1 MSEFLKK
8 TKKRKRAEND
18 WVDKFRESFRRA
30 ISSIERHQEKKM
42 LTSQVILPTII
53 GAFLV
58 NLLTS
63 SIYSLL
69 INVDLENYI
78 LAINLDVLI
87 TLISSSL
94 LVVIFFEIRRQ
105 LSKYSPTQPL
115 LNLVVKPEDIKEFVT
130 ERSYNK
136 INKYLDDGQLKDFRS
151 FGKSFFESLESWF
164 PYMFHPEITKKA
176 IKEYEDVDKQ
186 LSSQYPTIIKEY
198 DISKLSPSG
207 VTINLE
213 VKLVPDIVHSYESGK
228 ADKTAAYTFY
238 IFFRFKILNPEHCHA
253 DNFLEEYYYGY
264 AGRIVSHASYSIN
277 FAFSKLIPNLF
288 VDKNKIK
295 S

>member
-8 TKKRKRAEND
+8 NKKREKAEND
-18 WVDKFRESFRRA
+18 WVEKFRESFRRA

-42 LTSQVILPTII
+42 LTSQVILLTII

-69 INVDLENYI
+69 INVDLENFI

-136 INKYLDDGQLKDFRS
+136 INKYLDDGRLKDFRS

-176 IKEYEDVDKQ
+176 IKEYEDVDKPS
-186 LSSQYPTIIKEY
+186 SSQYPTIIKEY

-207 VTINLE
+207 VKINLE
-213 VKLVPDIVHSYESGK
+213 VKLVPDIVYSYGIDG
-228 ADKTAAYTFY
+228 DKTASYTFY
-238 IFFRFKILNPEHCHA
+238 IFFRFKILNPEHCYA
-253 DNFLEEYYYGY
+253 DNFLEAYYYVY

-288 VDKNKIK
+288 VDKKKNK